1 MKIRRAHV
9 PEIDRFPKAKTGDL
23 VRFVRADEQYPL
35 WFCGFTEEGLEGF
48 FPRDWFE
55 PCGEEDRM
63 HAVRD
68 YDSTELAME
77 EGSEVLVIEE
87 YGEWALVDAGDRV
100 GWIPSACLD
109 R

>member
-1 MKIRRAHV
+1 
-9 PEIDRFPKAKTGDL
+9 
-23 VRFVRADEQYPL
+23 
-35 WFCGFTEEGLEGF
+35 
-48 FPRDWFE
+48 
-55 PCGEEDRM
+55 M